1 MSGNDNK
8 ILQAF
13 DGVTL
18 CSQSIGARRV
28 YKKEQIEYIKMKIGI

>member
-18 CSQSIGARRV
+18 CLCDIGARRV
-28 YKKEQIEYIKMKIGI
+28 CKKE